1 MKKFLLSVLTLC
13 CLFSFASCFNNDN
26 KETINYTLIVSCDE
40 ILKNLNNDEYSIN
53 PEKIEILPSNG
64 IILNIKSKCSQ
75 GSTARDVLIKNLKD
89 NKMHYIDS
97 SGYIEAI
104 CNIYSGDCGDY
115 SGWMF
120 YVNGNLAESGAADT
134 TVNSGDVI
142 EFKYV
147 VDYNLLF
154 NTSSDNS
161 ISSPSLNNETIDF
174 SNNDI
179 AKAVSKA
186 TNKELDQ
193 ITANEANS
201 IESLALYIDADLLS
215 GKNSSEPNNLIIMF
229 TNGYHSK
236 YNELTADG
244 NVSNDDQQILN
255 DYIVNVNAKNTDIV
269 SDLQYFNNLTELT
282 FYNYGNSNV
291 ILDFNL
297 ISSQNM
303 PKLEKLLVY
312 NFETLNFNHIE
323 NFTSLKNLTVVDDTI
338 EDISAVAK
346 LTNLEVLALAGKKIT
361 DATAVENLENLQTL
375 SIADT
380 SLETVPSL
388 RKLKKLEMLDLMN
401 NNITDISAL
410 STLDNNIIQEIYLIG
425 NTEIKDYSPIRHIDE
440 DKVFSEE

>member
-1 MKKFLLSVLTLC
+1 MKKFLITVLTLC
-13 CLFSFASCFNNDN
+13 CLFSFASCFNSSN

-40 ILKNLNNDEYSIN
+40 ILKNLNNTEYSIN

-64 IILNIKSKCSQ
+64 IILNVESKCSQ
-75 GSTARDVLIKNLKD
+75 GNTARDVLIKNLKEH
-89 NKMHYIDS
+89 KMHYIDS

-104 CNIYSGDCGDY
+104 CNIYSGDCGAY

-120 YVNGNLAESGAADT
+120 YVNGNLAEFGAAET
-134 TVNSGDVI
+134 PVNSGDVI

-147 VDYNLLF
+147 VNYNLLF
-154 NTSSDNS
+154 NSPNS
-161 ISSPSLNNETIDF
+161 NSSPSPSNNNSIVF

-186 TNKELDQ
+186 TNKELNQ
-193 ITANEANS
+193 ITANDANS
-201 IESLALYIDADLLS
+201 IESLALYIDTDLLS
-215 GKNSSEPNNLIIMF
+215 GKNSNEHNNLIIMY
-229 TNGYHSK
+229 TSGYQSK
-236 YNELTADG
+236 YNELTTDG
-244 NVSNDDQQILN
+244 NISNDDQQILN
-255 DYIVNVNAKNTDIV
+255 DYIVNVNAENIDIM

-282 FYNYGNSNV
+282 FYNYGKSNV
-291 ILDFNL
+291 TLNFNL
-297 ISSQNM
+297 ISSKNM

-312 NFETLNFNHIE
+312 KFKTLNFNNIE
-323 NFTSLKNLTVVDDTI
+323 SFTSLKNLTVVDDTI

-388 RKLKKLEMLDLMN
+388 KNLKKLEMLDLMN
-401 NNITDISAL
+401 NNLRDISSL
-410 STLDNNIIQEIYLIG
+410 GTLDNNIIQEVYLIG
-425 NTEIKDYSPIRHIDE
+425 NTEIKDYSPICHIDE
-440 DKVFSEE
+440 NKIFSEE